1 MRHGARQEVRRL
13 GERVDHPLRRAGR
26 DERGHQRRQRP
37 PEVFTRRS
45 RDTREKA
52 RRGRGR
58 RRAVP
63 PGLEVGKR
71 SGVRVKPNPTRV
83 WDGRSAGGSEDRVQ
97 LAKHRAGPSAPSR
110 GDARLRD
117 CLRELGHRDPAI
129 RGVAPGRAPFVP
141 LADNLS
147 EHPRRGARVHP
158 GASLERAHAKRVPRG
173 EELTTA
179 REQHG
184 GSSVAGEVR
193 PHEVQHG
200 ELGALGGIVASG
212 KKLEHLEPA
221 RAERGHQRR
230 PAAERVKVLVLG
242 GRRTRPRP

>member
-26 DERGHQRRQRP
+26 HERGHQRRQRP

-45 RDTREKA
+45 RDTREKT
-52 RRGRGR
+52 RRGRGC

-63 PGLEVGKR
+63 PGL
-71 SGVRVKPNPTRV
+71 SQVRRNRVIRVVKPNPNPTRV
-83 WDGRSAGGSEDRVQ
+83 WDGRVAEGSEGWRG
-97 LAKHRAGPSAPSR
+97 LAKRGPGPSAPPS
-110 GDARLRD
+110 GGHARLRER
-117 CLRELGHRDPAI
+117 LRELGHGDPAI
-129 RGVAPGRAPFVP
+129 RGVASGRTSRVP
-141 LADNLS
+141 LAANLS

-173 EELTTA
+173 EELATA
-179 REQHG
+179 REQHRG
-184 GSSVAGEVR
+184 AAVAGEVR

-200 ELGALGGIVASG
+200 ELGPVCRIVARFG
-212 KKLEHLEPA
+212 KKLEHLQPA

-230 PAAERVKVLVLG
+230 PAAERLKVLSG
-242 GRRTRPRP
+242 